1 MKAIYLTG
9 FMGAGKTT
17 IGKEL
22 AAKLALPVYDTD
34 QEIEKR
40 EGKTI
45 ASIFAVEGESRFREL
60 ESQMLKELPKEDC
73 IITTGGGIILKE
85 ENRNWLK
92 ENGLSVYLH
101 CDPDEIA
108 KRLENDE
115 TRPLLSGERK
125 KELHELFYSRLPL
138 YREAEWT
145 LETTGKTVSYII
157 DEIIRRI
164 K

>member
-17 IGKEL
+17 IGREL
-22 AAKLALPVYDTD
+22 AAKMALPVYDTD
-34 QEIEKR
+34 QQIEER

-45 ASIFAVEGESRFREL
+45 AAIFAEDGERHFRDL
-60 ESQMLKELPKEDC
+60 ETEMLKRLPKEDC

-85 ENRNWLK
+85 ENRKWMK
-92 ENGLSVYLH
+92 ANGLSIYLH

-108 KRLENDE
+108 KRLEDDQ
-115 TRPLLSGERK
+115 TRPLLNGERK
-125 KELHELFYSRLPL
+125 KELHQLFDSRLPL
-138 YREAEWT
+138 YQEAEWT
-145 LETTGKTVSYII
+145 LETTGKTVS
-157 DEIIRRI
+157 DTVNEVVRRI